1 MKVLITGAKGQLGTQ
16 IIKMLNNMNSE
27 LGLINSSYNSAEITG
42 IDVDQLDITD
52 IKAVKEYVTDL
63 KPHVIIN
70 CAAYTNVDACE
81 ANEDIA
87 FKVNAIGPRNLAIA
101 AEETGAKLIHIST
114 DYVFSGIGTVPYGEY
129 DITTPQSIYGKTKLM
144 GEEYVKQFSSK
155 YFIVRTAWL
164 YGYYGNN
171 FVKTIMKAAKEKGHL
186 DVVDDQRGN
195 PTNAEDLAYHLLKL
209 ALTEE
214 YGIYHCTGKGE
225 CSWYDFA
232 CKIVEYADINC
243 TVSPMKSDNLN
254 RAAKRP
260 AFSSLDNMMLRCT
273 VGDETRQWE
282 EALKVFMN
290 KIRQIQK
297 VHI

>member
-52 IKAVKEYVTDL
+52 INAVKEYVIDL
-63 KPHVIIN
+63 KPQVIIN

-129 DITTPQSIYGKTKLM
+129 DITNPQSIYGKTKLM
-144 GEEYVKQFSSK
+144 GEDYVKQFSSK

-290 KIRQIQK
+290 KIRQI
-297 VHI
+297 

>member
-16 IIKMLNNMNSE
+16 IIKMLNNMDSE
-27 LGLINSSYNSAEITG
+27 LGLINSEYNSAEITG

-52 IKAVKEYVTDL
+52 INAVKEYVTDL
-63 KPHVIIN
+63 KPHIIIN

-101 AEETGAKLIHIST
+101 AEETGAKIIHIST

-129 DITTPQSIYGKTKLM
+129 DITNPQSVYGKTKLM

-260 AFSSLDNMMLRCT
+260 TFSSLDNMMLRCT
-273 VGDETRQWE
+273 VGDETREWE

-290 KIRQIQK
+290 KIRQI
-297 VHI
+297 